1 MPCLIP
7 ASLGSEV
14 GAVHSDTRL
23 SRLVGEAAEYLGRAL
38 SPGAV
43 TRVNVNTGAGTG
55 PVVTGVTGV

>member
-1 MPCLIP
+1 MIP

-23 SRLVGEAAEYLGRAL
+23 SRLVGEAAEYLDRAL
-38 SPGAV
+38 SPEAI
-43 TRVNVNTGAGTG
+43 TRVNTGAGAG